1 MESNSG
7 QSSENTDA
15 KNNKKV
21 AVFSYLWILCLIP
34 LVGNKKSK
42 FTQDH
47 ARQGFIIFLLS
58 FATIVP
64 FFGQILMI
72 ALIITSIIGVL
83 KVWGEESWEI
93 PLISDWSK
101 KFFKRINY

>member
-1 MESNSG
+1 MTN
-7 QSSENTDA
+7 QTSEN
-15 KNNKKV
+15 NNKIIV
-21 AVFSYLWILCLIP
+21 IFSYLWILCLIP

-58 FATIVP
+58 FATVVPIV
-64 FFGQILMI
+64 GWLLGI
-72 ALIITSIIGVL
+72 ALIIVSVMGIL
-83 KVWGEESWEI
+83 KVLNGETWEI

-101 KFFKRINY
+101 KFFKKINY